1 MNDAVVLVVVVNWN
15 GRETI
20 CSCMDSI
27 HSQTYGHVSAV
38 VVDNGST
45 DGSMEVIREKYG
57 WASII
62 QNEKNLGYCKALNQ
76 GIDAEESEFVLC
88 LNPDVELENDYIEK
102 GVETLRRLPRCGM
115 FSGKILRFDRR
126 TLDSTGQFIGRDRR
140 PRERGYGQPDR
151 GQYETLEPVFS
162 VCGAV
167 AFYRRKMLDQAA
179 LNGQY
184 FDEDFFAFNEDLD
197 IGWRGQL
204 LGWRCVYDPRAVAYH
219 SRGGTAAPDRRSIPF
234 GSRQISKRPAR
245 IRYHIMKNRYIT
257 VIKNDS
263 LESFLADMLPI
274 LVFEAGLW
282 TFALLTF
289 PSIFL
294 RVPGMA
300 KEIMAAFPKRA
311 VIQSR
316 IVAGQVRLRGGI
328 T

>member
-1 MNDAVVLVVVVNWN
+1 VNDALVLVVIVNWN

-20 CSCMDSI
+20 CSCLDSI
-27 HSQTYGHVSAV
+27 HSQTYKDVRTV

-45 DGSMEVIREKYG
+45 DGSLDVIREEYS
-57 WASII
+57 WASVI
-62 QNEKNLGYCKALNQ
+62 QNEENLGYCKALNQ
-76 GIDAEESEFVLC
+76 GINAGESEFVLC

-102 GVETLRRLPRCGM
+102 GVETLGRLPRYGM
-115 FSGKILRFDRR
+115 FTGKILRFDRK

-140 PRERGYGQPDR
+140 PKERGYGQPDR
-151 GQYETLEPVFS
+151 GQYETPEPVFS

-204 LGWRCVYDPRAVAYH
+204 LGWKCVYEPRAVAYH
-219 SRGGTAAPDRRSIPF
+219 RRGGTAAPDRNRIPF

-257 VIKNDS
+257 VVKNDS

-274 LVFEAGLW
+274 LAFETGLW
-282 TFALLTF
+282 AFVLLTSPF
-289 PSIFL
+289 ILFRAPK
-294 RVPGMA
+294 MA
-300 KEIMAAFPKRA
+300 REIIAAIPKRA
-311 VIQSR
+311 AIQSR
-316 IVAGQVRLRGGI
+316 VVARQGTLRGGI
-328 T
+328 A